1 MDSECSIPSRTA
13 GQPSVDS
20 GTNFGF
26 TAMNGTHKSERPGVC
41 GSTFVTRFGGIR
53 GTTDS
58 PNTEAVASGSIAS
71 RVHRRV
77 ADSGDGRY
85 RA

>member
-26 TAMNGTHKSERPGVC
+26 TAMRGTHKAEHPGV
-41 GSTFVTRFGGIR
+41 GGPTFGNRFGSIR
-53 GTTDS
+53 EASGT
-58 PNTEAVASGSIAS
+58 PRTEAVASGSIAS